1 LYLVFATADSQ
12 DAQDIFRSWLNEH
25 TALVY
30 KVACGFAA
38 TNEDRE
44 DLIQEILLQ
53 IWRSLP
59 RYQARAKVST
69 WIYRVALNTAFTWR
83 RKERQHADQLSLVEI
98 EELPAQSQN
107 QSLAQ
112 DHEVVE
118 ALYSAI
124 LSLPKVDAALVLMYL
139 DDMSGHEMAV
149 ILGISEENVRV
160 RLSRARKT
168 LGNLMKEVVHES

>member
-1 LYLVFATADSQ
+1 MQSIAGQ

-38 TNEDRE
+38 TTEDRE
-44 DLIQEILLQ
+44 DLTQEILLQ

-69 WIYRVALNTAFTWR
+69 WMYRVALNTAFTWR
-83 RKERQHADQLSLVEI
+83 RKERKHAHQLSLVEI
-98 EELPAQSQN
+98 EELPAQSEN
-107 QSLAQ
+107 RSLAQ
-112 DHEVVE
+112 DQEVVE
-118 ALYSAI
+118 ALYNAI
-124 LSLPKVDAALVLMYL
+124 RSLPKVDAGLVLMYL
-139 DDMSGHEMAV
+139 DDLSGHEMAA

-160 RLSRARKT
+160 RLSRVRKT
-168 LGNLMKEVVHES
+168 LSNLMKRVVYES